1 MNVGA
6 TRYRI
11 APGAGCLIRE
21 LSPPASALLN
31 RVVESSGSV
40 CQSFATS
47 GTVAKSPS
55 APRLRLT
62 QLCLRGRPKPGSN
75 VVVRLGGIS
84 VTVCIFRS
92 FDRFR
97 RSTVPRRF
105 YRPVS
110 CQHKCVLRI
119 STYWS
124 RLCCSSDSAETYG
137 AEVDALHRN
146 NPVLWPKRN
155 FGLHR
160 SLRRGIIAAE
170 A

>member
-11 APGAGCLIRE
+11 APGAGCLIRD
-21 LSPPASALLN
+21 LSPPAGALLN

-47 GTVAKSPS
+47 GTVAKPPS

-62 QLCLRGRPKPGSN
+62 QLCLKGHPKPGSN
-75 VVVRLGGIS
+75 VVSRLGGIS
-84 VTVCIFRS
+84 VAVYIFRS

-97 RSTVPRRF
+97 RSTVRRRF

-110 CQHKCVLRI
+110 CQHKSILQI
-119 STYWS
+119 SAYWS
-124 RLCCSSDSAETYG
+124 RVCRSSDSAETYC
-137 AEVDALHRN
+137 AEVDALRRN
-146 NPVLWPKRN
+146 NPVLWPERN

-160 SLRRGIIAAE
+160 PLRRGIIAAE